1 MMIESIVAITIAI
14 ISISISI
21 LSFAHTKREL
31 YVRTITDKRIKNME
45 TLTGLLQNFIESYS
59 KGDIEEAKKTRCF
72 IAMYFS
78 PGNSA
83 QSAVLMKIDKI
94 IQTMK
99 VGEQND
105 IINVYGLI
113 ETSQIMFKNI
123 WEESRAETYS
133 RKFRKNKFNQGYNEK
148 SF

>member
-1 MMIESIVAITIAI
+1 
-14 ISISISI
+14 
-21 LSFAHTKREL
+21 
-31 YVRTITDKRIKNME
+31 
-45 TLTGLLQNFIESYS
+45 
-59 KGDIEEAKKTRCF
+59 
-72 IAMYFS
+72 MYFNL
-78 PGNSA
+78 GNSA